1 MKYKEYVE
9 EYNEYLENYKL
20 SFRKPSNSINF
31 NNMDIFESAT
41 WKDIPHINMYDY
53 PSFEPSEHEKIEQP
67 PPPPTQIYTSMPS
80 SIYYPSSRPTVNR
93 YSYSPSKTSGV
104 YSYAPIP
111 FSYAPIPFSYNS
123 MPPLN
128 TDTTCPT
135 TSPTYS
141 AIPTYS
147 PSNNSINTTTIDFS
161 NYSNYENYNAAI
173 FGIAIGIGS
182 CCFCVICVYVY
193 KIYASN
199 KHKLQ
204 KIQKNAL
211 KHEYESL
218 NDIHITDYNSRF

>member
-1 MKYKEYVE
+1 MKHKEYVE
-9 EYNEYLENYKL
+9 EY
-20 SFRKPSNSINF
+20 SSVFRGSNDL
-31 NNMDIFESAT
+31 NNLDTFQSAT

-53 PSFEPSEHEKIEQP
+53 PSFEPSEQEIEPPQP
-67 PPPPTQIYTSMPS
+67 PLPPIYTSMPS
-80 SIYYPSSRPTVNR
+80 SIYYPSSRPSVNR
-93 YSYSPSKTSGV
+93 YSYSPSKTSGI

-111 FSYAPIPFSYNS
+111 FSYAPI
-123 MPPLN
+123 PPLN

-161 NYSNYENYNAAI
+161 NYSNYDKYNTAI

-193 KIYASN
+193 KIYASKKN
-199 KHKLQ
+199 KLQ